1 MYPLKTPTN
10 KAFSYHIPGTEH
22 IQHNYIC
29 PVVIL
34 TEEKDHSTL
43 RQQLSFKNTLPILA
57 QSLQHRRAEKQLCS
71 TQRNTPDTP
80 ERALREHEAAPWSSM
95 CCSEGYSLGHRWCR
109 SFREFHWNFFCANVK
124 AWGIWWF
131 TKTTMLSGSLGW
143 ASTHK

>member
-71 TQRNTPDTP
+71 TQRNRHTGKSSQGARGGTMIIYVL
-80 ERALREHEAAPWSSM
+80 LRRVFSWPQVMPLFQRISLELLL
-95 CCSEGYSLGHRWCR
+95 CKCQSLGNLMVYQNYHAEWITGV
-109 SFREFHWNFFCANVK
+109 SFYP
-124 AWGIWWF
+124 
-131 TKTTMLSGSLGW
+131 
-143 ASTHK
+143 

>member
-10 KAFSYHIPGTEH
+10 KDFSYHIPGTEH

-34 TEEKDHSTL
+34 TEEKDHSML

-57 QSLQHRRAEKQLCS
+57 QSLQHRRAKKQLCS
-71 TQRNTPDTP
+71 TQRNRHTGK
-80 ERALREHEAAPWSSM
+80 SSQGARGGTVIIYVR
-95 CCSEGYSLGHRWCR
+95 SEGYFLGHRWCR
-109 SFREFHWNFFCANVK
+109 SFREFHRNFFCANVK

-131 TKTTMLSGSLGW
+131 TKITMLSGSLGW
-143 ASTHK
+143 ASTHT